1 MHELRIAEDLSAI
14 VIETAQRKNLSKVT
28 RVNISFGQLTQIVH
42 GIFEIA
48 FAETARNTIAENA
61 EVNIEIVPVKMK
73 CMNCGSDF
81 QIKDNRF
88 SCSVCSS
95 TDIGIINGNE
105 LFIKSIEGE

>member
-14 VIETAQRKNLSKVT
+14 VIETARRENLSKVT
-28 RVNISFGQLTQIVH
+28 RVNVSFGQLTQIVH

-48 FAETARNTIAENA
+48 FAETVRNTIAENA
-61 EVNIEIVPVKMK
+61 EVKIEIVPVKMK

-81 QIKDNRF
+81 QLKENRF
-88 SCSVCSS
+88 SCIFCSS
-95 TDIGIINGNE
+95 SEIGILNGNE